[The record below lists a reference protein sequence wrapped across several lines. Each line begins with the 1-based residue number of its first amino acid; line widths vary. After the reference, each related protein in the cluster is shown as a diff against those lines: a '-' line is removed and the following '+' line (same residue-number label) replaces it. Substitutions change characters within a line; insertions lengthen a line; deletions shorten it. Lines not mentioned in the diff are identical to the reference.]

1 MVKIDRIREKK
12 YKIAHWF
19 GVLSWPV
26 FWIISGYIFSEPSQ
40 YGIVGI
46 LVGIVGLVA
55 PITVMTLAHR
65 SFDKCFLERFVGRKS
80 LSDDTIF
87 AEFYASDRLQKIAV
101 LKAWHDFAESCG
113 IPAGKIRP
121 KDRLDREFF
130 IEFQS
135 FKSDH
140 FDELCFRAEAYE
152 SCPDREALLAVR
164 SVDDFV
170 RLVAA

>member
-1 MVKIDRIREKK
+1 MVEIDIVREKK
-12 YKIAHWF
+12 CKMTHWM
-19 GVLSWPV
+19 GVLSWPIL
-26 FWIISGYIFSEPSQ
+26 WTISGYIFSDPSQ

-55 PITVMTLAHR
+55 PMAVMVLAHR
-65 SFDKCFLERFVGRKS
+65 SFDKCFGERFVGRES
-80 LSDDTIF
+80 LSDDLIF
-87 AEFYASDRLQKIAV
+87 DKFYASDRLEKITV
-101 LKAWHDFAESCG
+101 LKAWHDFAEACG

-130 IEFQS
+130 IEFRS

-140 FDELCFRAEAYE
+140 FDELCFRAEAYPN
-152 SCPDREALLAVR
+152 CPDREALLAVR
-164 SVDDFV
+164 SVEDFV